1 MMKTKQYFKYSR
13 LFFLLLVIGAG
24 LMSCEDEDKYG
35 KTAAD
40 SAKAVI
46 ESVRVME
53 NEEWTPI
60 VQVRIGTAVRIE
72 GNNLENVSAVYFN
85 GYEVVADDFTNFGKT
100 YIEATVPEETP
111 IGHQVAD
118 EAVKNTVRV
127 VTDINEFTSALNIIS
142 KSLNISGIALY
153 NSEEATVPGA
163 TTVSEAELG
172 SKIQIQGAGL
182 DFVTAVYF
190 NGKQTGEKFI
200 SQSAGGITLH
210 IPNDTPLG
218 TNVEADA
225 DRNTITVETEFGEK
239 FIYSFVIK
247 GNPPTL
253 AEVRSAD
260 GTEVITTTTTFG
272 GEVLRLVGTHLETV
286 TKVYCNG
293 VEMTEFTAEA
303 ETIVLTLPAD
313 LPVGSAVKDESVKNT
328 IRVVSDFGEAV
339 LNLEFRGPAPIVD
352 RVSHTLAKAGERIR
366 IYGHNFA
373 NVAKVVFPGDV
384 SVATKGTGEE
394 PEAGTFIIN
403 EAGTTIDVIVP
414 DGGDALAG
422 ALYVEAEADNGGYSY
437 SYMNCKDNIFIS
449 HFNGDAYK
457 DGGTDDICKNNAVT
471 PTYTGSSWCKE
482 PENFRAFGNF
492 RSDAMT
498 NKLSFE
504 ANRQSED
511 DLRKIGKH
519 ELTFNFYASRML
531 DKVPAD
537 IINCDDLA
545 IQFDCYLENEQDNQ
559 WLTGA
564 IKWNFRLAGSSDHE
578 ITFTPWHP
586 NYNDA
591 YKEVDRSFSEGWKT
605 LTFPLK
611 DFKHVGGETVADIKA
626 RILTLE
632 GNNNRG
638 FFMFAFAEFDYPTGS
653 GNNRSRGEAVT
664 NQLFYFGNF
673 RIVPYT
679 KPVE

>member
-1 MMKTKQYFKYSR
+1 MKTKQYFKYSR

-190 NGKQTGEKFI
+190 NGKQTEEKFI

-373 NVAKVVFPGDV
+373 NVTKVVFPGDV
-384 SVATKGTGEE
+384 SVTTKGTGEE
-394 PEAGTFIIN
+394 PETGTFIIN

-414 DGGDALAG
+414 DGGDALPG

-449 HFNGDAYK
+449 SFNSNNDAYK
-457 DGGTDDICKNNAVT
+457 SGGTGDISTTNAEI
-471 PTYTGSSWCKE
+471 PSNEDLFWCIK
-482 PENFRAFGNF
+482 PLNMRTFGDFENGVQHHG
-492 RSDAMT
+492 
-498 NKLSFE
+498 LSFDATSNGE
-504 ANRQSED
+504 ESLGSRKELSFAFNPSIMLEKVSANVTS
-511 DLRKIGKH
+511 
-519 ELTFNFYASRML
+519 
-531 DKVPAD
+531 
-537 IINCDDLA
+537 CDNLA
-545 IQFDCYLENEQDNQ
+545 IQFDCYLSNEQSNKWQ
-559 WLTGA
+559 TGA
-564 IKWNFRLAGSSDHE
+564 IRWNLGLGGNE
-578 ITFTPWHP
+578 VTFTPWHP
-586 NYNDA
+586 EYEDV
-591 YKEVDRSFSEGWKT
+591 YKEVDMSFSEGWKT

-611 DFKHVGGETVADIKA
+611 EFANAGGKDVSDIMTKV
-626 RILTLE
+626 T
-632 GNNNRG
+632 GKNG
-638 FFMFAFAEFDYPTGS
+638 SFMFVFGNFDYPAS
-653 GNNRSRGEAVT
+653 SSKNRSRGEAVT

>member
-1 MMKTKQYFKYSR
+1 MKTKQYFKYSR
-13 LFFLLLVIGAG
+13 LFFLLLVIGTG

-35 KTAAD
+35 KTATD

-190 NGKQTGEKFI
+190 NGKQTEEKFI

-260 GTEVITTTTTFG
+260 GTEIITVTRG
-272 GEVLRLVGTHLETV
+272 GETICLIGTHLETV
-286 TKVYCNG
+286 TSIHCNG
-293 VEMTEFTAEA
+293 KE
-303 ETIVLTLPAD
+303 LTDFDATSESILLALPTD
-313 LPVGSAVKDESVKNT
+313 LPVGSMVTDESVKNK
-328 IRVVSDFGEAV
+328 IRIVSEFGEAT
-339 LNLEFRGPAPIVD
+339 LDLIFRGNGPVPVIN
-352 RVSHTLAKAGERIR
+352 RVSHTLAKAGERIELL
-366 IYGHNFA
+366 GDNFIDIE
-373 NVAKVVFPGDV
+373 KVVFPGEVAADLATMRV
-384 SVATKGTGEE
+384 SEDCKTLSILI
-394 PEAGTFIIN
+394 PS
-403 EAGTTIDVIVP
+403 
-414 DGGDALAG
+414 GGDQTTG
-422 ALYVEAEADNGGYSY
+422 AIKVEGINGVGYSY
-437 SYMNCKDNIFIS
+437 SYINCKDNVFIAK
-449 HFNGDAYK
+449 FNSDNWDTHKEG
-457 DGGTDDICKNNAVT
+457 KNI
-471 PTYTGSSWCKE
+471 SS
-482 PENFRAFGNF
+482 N
-492 RSDAMT
+492 
-498 NKLSFE
+498 LSL
-504 ANRQSED
+504 D
-511 DLRKIGKH
+511 IGKSDDYPTNPDVYRAYPATGPIDYVADASSNGSGYYKFVTKNAWQH
-519 ELTFNFYASRML
+519 LLTNGALSATIMC
-531 DKVPAD
+531 A
-537 IINCDDLA
+537 DLA
-545 IQFDCYLENEQDNQ
+545 VQIDCYMSCT
-559 WLTGA
+559 WAGGA
-564 IKWNFRLAGSSDHE
+564 IRFGFTDAKEF
-578 ITFTPWHP
+578 TFTPWHK
-586 NYNDA
+586 NYTA
-591 YKEVDRSFSEGWKT
+591 LYKDVDVDFSKGWKT
-605 LTFPLK
+605 VTIPLSELNSVAGK
-611 DFKHVGGETVADIKA
+611 TVADAAQIESIGQFTFIFGQFSCNEKWSYGSA
-626 RILTLE
+626 MSDFRI
-632 GNNNRG
+632 
-638 FFMFAFAEFDYPTGS
+638 
-653 GNNRSRGEAVT
+653 
-664 NQLFYFGNF
+664 YFGNF

-679 KPVE
+679 KPIIE

>member
-1 MMKTKQYFKYSR
+1 MKTKQYFKYSR

-35 KTAAD
+35 KTATD

-190 NGKQTGEKFI
+190 NGKQTEEKFI

-272 GEVLRLVGTHLETV
+272 GEILRLVGTHLETV

-373 NVAKVVFPGDV
+373 NVTKVVFPGDV
-384 SVATKGTGEE
+384 SVTTKGTGEE
-394 PEAGTFIIN
+394 PETGTFIIN

-414 DGGDALAG
+414 DGGDALPG

-449 HFNGDAYK
+449 SFKKGTDAY
-457 DGGTDDICKNNAVT
+457 A
-471 PTYTGSSWCKE
+471 YGSSSISPTTEEPIPANTYGGPSNPKYYRFFPKDKPIDISIETHNDKEVGNFCLYSQKMWDMILDNSKGVIKGTTLCKE
-482 PENFRAFGNF
+482 
-492 RSDAMT
+492 
-498 NKLSFE
+498 
-504 ANRQSED
+504 
-511 DLRKIGKH
+511 
-519 ELTFNFYASRML
+519 
-531 DKVPAD
+531 
-537 IINCDDLA
+537 LA
-545 IQFDCYLENEQDNQ
+545 IQFDYYMTAPWSTGCFRWEMIKGNTAYRQTTVSWVDNGEIVPIIFKG
-559 WLTGA
+559 WRTLTMPLAEMSA
-564 IKWNFRLAGSSDHE
+564 IKDKSVQEVRESMTSETEGKF
-578 ITFTPWHP
+578 I
-586 NYNDA
+586 
-591 YKEVDRSFSEGWKT
+591 YKVGQ
-605 LTFPLK
+605 
-611 DFKHVGGETVADIKA
+611 FKVEDSTYTGTIM
-626 RILTLE
+626 
-632 GNNNRG
+632 NNCQI
-638 FFMFAFAEFDYPTGS
+638 F
-653 GNNRSRGEAVT
+653 V
-664 NQLFYFGNF
+664 GNF